1 MQRPSS
7 RGQDRDDPVRRIT
20 KPGGSSTHRSTTR
33 SGGSQSGVLMVG
45 PNFRV
50 GKKIGCGNFGELRL
64 GKYSTTF
71 CGTYVEFGPT
81 SILPL

>member
-7 RGQDRDDPVRRIT
+7 RGADRDDPVRRIST
-20 KPGGSSTHRSTTR
+20 KAGGSSTHRSSNRT
-33 SGGSQSGVLMVG
+33 GGSQSGVLMVG

-64 GKYSTTF
+64 GKYCNT
-71 CGTYVEFGPT
+71 C
-81 SILPL
+81 